1 MVPMATRR
9 VLLRSG
15 DDSLDGP
22 DDDLAQRVDEGLQ
35 HVAGVQGA
43 QHPAPEEQAVD
54 ELPVVHRLVGVLL
67 NAHTH
72 SMVTPIPRRGNN
84 MEGDCVEQG

>member
-1 MVPMATRR
+1 MGTGDSLDGSYDDPKGS
-9 VLLRSG
+9 LLGSG

-22 DDDLAQRVDEGLQ
+22 DDDLTQRVDEGLQ

-67 NAHTH
+67 NAQTHTQ
-72 SMVTPIPRRGNN
+72 R
-84 MEGDCVEQG
+84 